1 VSDNA
6 KSFLVQVGIILASCI
21 TAPLVGNH
29 FSSRGM
35 YTIGGMIAMSLI
47 GMPVGIYIIF
57 AKHVYFKGWNMT
69 RQRKLAVGLIHIL
82 FAPTIWF
89 FGTLNDGRLGHIRR
103 EMLPRDPALE
113 LLLPSDAGDHFQINA
128 MFRAYRRWGD
138 PIRQGEVPSNT
149 MRDMITNRLNIV
161 IYDPDT
167 PDDVLH
173 AAIKMRDFLLDAD

>member
-1 VSDNA
+1 LSDNA
-6 KSFLVQVGIILASCI
+6 KAVLIQVGIILASGI
-21 TAPLVGNH
+21 TVLIVGNY

-35 YTIGGMIAMSLI
+35 YTIGSMGMWIMTVPL
-47 GMPVGIYIIF
+47 GIYIIF
-57 AKHVYFKGWNMT
+57 GKHVYFQGLKMT
-69 RQRKLAVGLIHIL
+69 RQRRLTVGIIGVL

-89 FGTLNDGRLGHIRR
+89 FGTLNDGRLGNIRR

-113 LLLPSDAGDHFQINA
+113 LLLPSDAVDHFQINA

-138 PIRQGEVPSNT
+138 PIRQGEVPGNT
-149 MRDMITNRLNIV
+149 ARDLITNRLNIV
-161 IYDPDT
+161 IYDPET